1 MQVSVEKISST
12 ECRLTIVVPAEQVE
26 QTYERQLQAFAKKA
40 NIKGFRPGK
49 VSVAYIRQHQAYSE
63 GVRQEALG
71 EIMQTSLE
79 AAIKENNLMPIS
91 QPRVDP
97 KPPLANQ
104 PFEFTASFEVLPEIG
119 PVQCKLDSIEKLA
132 VVVTTEDVDRVVEQL
147 RKQYTTWKEVDRPA
161 QEKDRVV
168 IDYYAI
174 FEGNADMDNK
184 VQNFPLELGS
194 KIMLPGFEDGL
205 IGAKVGDER
214 TLHLSF
220 PADFGVADKAGK
232 PVDFVIQ
239 VKQVFEAD
247 VPPLDEKFA
256 QKLGIE
262 SGQIEDLKAQV
273 KQSLEQERDRLV
285 KEKLKEQVF
294 RQLLEQNPI
303 EVPRVLVAREASRI
317 HDEVYQGQHHDHHQH
332 SESEMAMFNDL
343 AKKRV
348 ALGLLISGYTK
359 QMGLAIDSERV
370 QQRIQEIA
378 SVYEKPQEVI

>member
-273 KQSLEQERDRLV
+273 KQSLEQERIV
-285 KEKLKEQVF
+285 
-294 RQLLEQNPI
+294 
-303 EVPRVLVAREASRI
+303 
-317 HDEVYQGQHHDHHQH
+317 
-332 SESEMAMFNDL
+332 
-343 AKKRV
+343 
-348 ALGLLISGYTK
+348 
-359 QMGLAIDSERV
+359 
-370 QQRIQEIA
+370 
-378 SVYEKPQEVI
+378 